1 MRSCSVSQRREHTAP
16 IRRSQADEG
25 IERRRLPY
33 ASADGFFGILP
44 TTWSNAG
51 CRSRYECH
59 MPTYPHEWLARQI
72 VDQAQDAI
80 VFADRDGVIR
90 LWNAGAEAMFGYSV
104 DEAVGQT
111 LDLIIPERLRAR
123 HWTGFNS
130 TMATGVTRYARQVL
144 AVPAI
149 RKDGTSISVEFTVAL
164 LHEPSGA
171 LVGITAIIRDVT
183 ARWEE
188 ERELKKRLAALEA
201 KSSTG

>member
-1 MRSCSVSQRREHTAP
+1 
-16 IRRSQADEG
+16 
-25 IERRRLPY
+25 
-33 ASADGFFGILP
+33 
-44 TTWSNAG
+44 
-51 CRSRYECH
+51 

-90 LWNAGAEAMFGYSV
+90 LWNAGAQAMFGYGV

-123 HWTGFNS
+123 HWTGFNT

-149 RKDGTSISVEFTVAL
+149 RKDGTSMSVEFTVAL
-164 LHEPSGA
+164 LHESGA

-188 ERELKKRLAALEA
+188 ERALKKRLAALEA
-201 KSSTG
+201 KSSGG

>member
-1 MRSCSVSQRREHTAP
+1 
-16 IRRSQADEG
+16 
-25 IERRRLPY
+25 
-33 ASADGFFGILP
+33 
-44 TTWSNAG
+44 
-51 CRSRYECH
+51 

-72 VDQAQDAI
+72 VDQAPDAI

-90 LWNAGAEAMFGYSV
+90 LWNAGAEAMFGYGV

-123 HWTGFNS
+123 HWTGFNN

-149 RKDGTSISVEFTVAL
+149 RKDGTSMSVEFTVAL
-164 LHEPSGA
+164 LHESGA

-188 ERELKKRLAALEA
+188 ERALKKRLAALEA
-201 KSSTG
+201 RSSGG